1 MKKVLFLAATLAVT
15 LTSVAQKRTTT
26 PPVAPTYV
34 SSSTTATSDFKPTKG
49 TITAEVGIIGGLLN
63 TAPTLNEGA
72 AKFRYFFKDDI
83 AFRLGLAFG
92 SSSTE
97 TPNAGLGTAASP
109 LFTAT
114 SKYNSKT
121 FNLGVEKHFSGAER
135 LSTYVGFDL
144 LIGFN
149 GASYSDSTETGAV
162 VGSSSNS
169 TTGAAN
175 ASGLG
180 GGAFRAGSSFGA
192 RLTTGADYYFSK
204 KLYLGVEV
212 GLSYVRR
219 TFDAVTTNNTT
230 AGVNNPEVRISNE
243 GKGSNTATNIVGGL
257 KLGYQF

>member
-1 MKKVLFLAATLAVT
+1 MKKVLFLTALLAVT

-26 PPVAPTYV
+26 PATPTYV

-49 TITAEVGIIGGLLN
+49 TITAEVGIVGGLFN
-63 TAPTLNEGA
+63 TTPTLNEGA

-149 GASYSDSTETGAV
+149 GASYSDSTETGATA
-162 VGSSSNS
+162 GSSSNS

-175 ASGLG
+175 ASGFG
-180 GGAFRAGSSFGA
+180 AGAFRAGSSFGA

-219 TFDAVTTNNTT
+219 TLDAVTTNNTT
-230 AGVNNPEVRISNE
+230 GGTASPEVRVSNE
-243 GKGSNTATNIVGGL
+243 GKGSNTVTNIVGGL

>member
-1 MKKVLFLAATLAVT
+1 MKKVLFLTALLAAT
-15 LTSVAQKRTTT
+15 LTSVAQKRATA
-26 PPVAPTYV
+26 PAAPTYV
-34 SSSTTATSDFKPTKG
+34 SKSTTATSDFKPTQG
-49 TITAEVGIIGGLLN
+49 TITAEVGIVGGLFN
-63 TAPTLNEGA
+63 TTPTLNEGA

-109 LFTAT
+109 LTT
-114 SKYNSKT
+114 TISKYNSKT

-149 GASYSDSTETGAV
+149 GASYSDSTETGATA
-162 VGSSSNS
+162 GSSSNS

-175 ASGLG
+175 ASGFG
-180 GGAFRAGSSFGA
+180 AGAFRAGSSFGA

-219 TFDAVTTNNTT
+219 TLDAVTTNNTT
-230 AGVNNPEVRISNE
+230 GGTASPEVRVSNE
-243 GKGSNTATNIVGGL
+243 GKGSNTVTNIVGGL